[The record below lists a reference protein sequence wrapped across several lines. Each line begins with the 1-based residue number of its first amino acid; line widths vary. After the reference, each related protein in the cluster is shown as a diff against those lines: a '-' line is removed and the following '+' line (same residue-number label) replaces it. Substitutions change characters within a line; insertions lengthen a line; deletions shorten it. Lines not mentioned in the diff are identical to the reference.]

1 MFNRSPY
8 NPGLPEVPE
17 LPKLDAA
24 DTETLRLVGTLSKRM
39 PSMPG
44 GSLQDLYGTNYRA
57 QAQAEEARNIG
68 IANDF
73 TKAYVKRNEARA
85 RAKNRIA
92 QKSAERSGKNAY
104 QNQRRQVSSSKQREK
119 GITRFVAREVLGVGP
134 DLYR

>member
-68 IANDF
+68 IANDV
-73 TKAYVKRNEARA
+73 TKADVKRNEARA